1 MAESQSNKKK
11 DAEKE
16 KNTATLSK
24 ISNAIKGSE
33 KLDVEGNDLLELL
46 SHLEGELQARDV
58 AIAALKSDQSKRI
71 VYGFSIGID
80 KPSGALSALERDKL
94 TRDDANQIDEEL
106 RGSTTQAEAQ
116 IEALQ
121 NVISKQKIA
130 AQKMAKCLQ
139 ESEKQR
145 ARILEQL
152 EDEKKKHERGEATD
166 IQGSSTLER
175 AWRRTKH

>member
-71 VYGFSIGID
+71 VYGCS
-80 KPSGALSALERDKL
+80 KNSGGNCASFL
-94 TRDDANQIDEEL
+94 
-106 RGSTTQAEAQ
+106 
-116 IEALQ
+116 
-121 NVISKQKIA
+121 QKIR
-130 AQKMAKCLQ
+130 KTAKR
-139 ESEKQR
+139 SG
-145 ARILEQL
+145 QL
-152 EDEKKKHERGEATD
+152 
-166 IQGSSTLER
+166 
-175 AWRRTKH
+175 